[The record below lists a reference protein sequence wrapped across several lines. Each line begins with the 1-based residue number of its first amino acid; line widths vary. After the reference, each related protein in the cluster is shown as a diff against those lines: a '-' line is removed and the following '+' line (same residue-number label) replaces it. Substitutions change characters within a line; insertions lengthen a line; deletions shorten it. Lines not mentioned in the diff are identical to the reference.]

1 MAGIEGC
8 EREQNAA
15 AARKLA
21 LVAQFIA
28 RRAADPEDE
37 VLRWAA
43 DDWAAAA
50 AEVGAALNVGPW
62 VAAKWMRVAQ
72 EVGERLPRVQEM
84 FAAGWLSPQV
94 VSTLTWA
101 THLVTDE
108 QVLAIVD
115 AQLAARAREFGPMS
129 VDGVKNCVASVLEKY
144 DPAAVRRSREAS
156 RDRDV
161 RFGKP
166 DDVTGTVSISGR
178 VNTADAVAY
187 QKRTAHVVGGACG
200 QDPRTAGQRRA
211 DAFGVIA
218 VGGDQLVCLCGD
230 PECPWVGTDPR
241 AANTMVHIFAERAVL
256 DAKPDPYVHGDYRS
270 NPVPFVDPEFDPWS
284 TYPDQDSTPPEPE
297 PEREPEWWSEIPL
310 PPEPEPE
317 PQPEPEPEPELEPA
331 ATTSRLNPLMIP
343 PAPVFSPQRATA
355 VIVGGGLVPASYV
368 AQMIASGAKVRGARE
383 PSDDP
388 ESGYRPS
395 VGLAE
400 FVRMRDLTCRFPGCD
415 RPAEC
420 CDIDHTEPFPGGV
433 THASN
438 IKCLCRFHHLIKT
451 FWAGFVDLQ
460 LPDGRVVWTMPS
472 GRTYTTVPGSRW
484 VFPQWDTTT
493 TALPPPP
500 PRTTSGDRAVMM
512 PQRKLTRAAQRAR
525 QIRTERARN
534 QAYLSERN
542 KPPPQ

>member
-1 MAGIEGC
+1 MLFEHTFDDLDDVALVAGIETC

-21 LVAQFIA
+21 LVAQFTA

-166 DDVTGTVSISGR
+166 DDVTGTGLDFGAGEHRRCGGLSE
-178 VNTADAVAY
+178 
-187 QKRTAHVVGGACG
+187 AHCACG
-200 QDPRTAGQRRA
+200 GRGVWAGSA
-211 DAFGVIA
+211 HG
-218 VGGDQLVCLCGD
+218 
-230 PECPWVGTDPR
+230 R
-241 AANTMVHIFAERAVL
+241 AAA
-256 DAKPDPYVHGDYRS
+256 
-270 NPVPFVDPEFDPWS
+270 
-284 TYPDQDSTPPEPE
+284 
-297 PEREPEWWSEIPL
+297 
-310 PPEPEPE
+310 
-317 PQPEPEPEPELEPA
+317 
-331 ATTSRLNPLMIP
+331 
-343 PAPVFSPQRATA
+343 
-355 VIVGGGLVPASYV
+355 
-368 AQMIASGAKVRGARE
+368 
-383 PSDDP
+383 
-388 ESGYRPS
+388 
-395 VGLAE
+395 
-400 FVRMRDLTCRFPGCD
+400 CRCI
-415 RPAEC
+415 R
-420 CDIDHTEPFPGGV
+420 
-433 THASN
+433 
-438 IKCLCRFHHLIKT
+438 
-451 FWAGFVDLQ
+451 
-460 LPDGRVVWTMPS
+460 
-472 GRTYTTVPGSRW
+472 
-484 VFPQWDTTT
+484 
-493 TALPPPP
+493 
-500 PRTTSGDRAVMM
+500 GDRG
-512 PQRKLTRAAQRAR
+512 RG
-525 QIRTERARN
+525 
-534 QAYLSERN
+534 
-542 KPPPQ
+542 